1 LCIVTLRMT
10 VADIEEFFNDWA
22 PRWTAWERDNVGLQ
36 VGDRSRRVKRILVA
50 LDVTPEIVGE
60 AIAKKAELIVSHHPL
75 LFRPPS
81 SITSSDAVGRM
92 VLAMTEN
99 KIALFSAHTNLDF
112 AREGVSF
119 SLARALG
126 LENIRFLVPLKDS
139 LVKIAVFVPEAHVE
153 SVSDAMATAGA
164 GVIGNY
170 SSCAFRVKGTGTF
183 RGSEVAKPFVGKA
196 QHLETVEEIRLEMI
210 APRAKSNE
218 VIAAMKLLHPY
229 EEVAYDIYTLENT
242 NPNFGM
248 GALGELRQP
257 TALRPF
263 LTRTKKALSAES
275 VRFVGDVRHR
285 VRKVA
290 VAGGSGSDLLNE
302 AVAAKADVFV
312 TADVRYHT
320 FHDAK
325 GRIALV
331 DAGHWETEHPVLSTI
346 ESRLHEMIQRRGE
359 TVRVSVTDY
368 STNPTHCL

>member
-1 LCIVTLRMT
+1 MCIVTLRMT

-153 SVSDAMATAGA
+153 SVSDAMATAGG

-196 QHLETVEEIRLEMI
+196 QHVETVEEIRLEMI

>member
-1 LCIVTLRMT
+1 MCIVTLRMT

-126 LENIRFLVPLKDS
+126 LEKIRFLVPLKDS

-153 SVSDAMATAGA
+153 SVSNAMATAGA

-218 VIAAMKLLHPY
+218 VIAAMKLVHPY

-290 VAGGSGSDLLNE
+290 VVGGSGSDLLNE

>member
-1 LCIVTLRMT
+1 MCIVTLRMT

>member
-153 SVSDAMATAGA
+153 SVSDAMATAGG

-196 QHLETVEEIRLEMI
+196 QHVETVEEIRLEMI

>member
-1 LCIVTLRMT
+1 MT
-10 VADIEEFFNDWA
+10 VADIEEFFDDWA
-22 PRWTAWERDNVGLQ
+22 PRWTAWDRDNVGLQ

-92 VLAMTEN
+92 ILAMTEN

-126 LENIRFLVPLKDS
+126 LENIRFLAPLKDS

-153 SVSDAMATAGA
+153 AVTDAMATAGA
-164 GVIGNY
+164 GAIGNY

-183 RGSEVAKPFVGKA
+183 RGSEEAKPSVGKA
-196 QHLETVEEIRLEMI
+196 QHLETVEEFRLEMI

-218 VIAAMKLLHPY
+218 VIAAMKSVHPY
-229 EEVAYDIYTLENT
+229 EEVAYDVYTLENT

-257 TALRPF
+257 TALRFF
-263 LTRTKKALSAES
+263 LTRIKKALSAES
-275 VRFVGDVRHR
+275 VRFVGDVHHR

-290 VAGGSGSDLLNE
+290 VVGGSGSDLLNE

-331 DAGHWETEHPVLSTI
+331 DAGHWETEHPVLSSI

-368 STNPTHCL
+368 SISPTHCL